1 MDSMIY
7 KRKWPLAVFLIP
19 AFAVMA
25 VFIFYPFLMNIINS
39 FQKVGSLGSSAVPVN
54 ESGGMYWLENYK
66 KLFSDKTMG
75 IAVKNTLLMMFLTVA
90 FQVGIAL
97 LLALLV
103 DSIRKGAQA
112 YRTIYFFP
120 IVISASALGLLFN
133 MVFLFDGGMLNN
145 LLLKIGII
153 GRDQFGNP
161 EWIDWKDKSHAF
173 LTMSLPV
180 IWQCVGFYFVIL
192 ATGLN
197 NIGAEMYEAASIDGA
212 NGLQRIRYITLP
224 LIRNT
229 LITCLTLALIGALK
243 VFDLPWQM
251 FPRGVPLNS
260 TYLTGTY
267 MYQQTFSM
275 QNVGYGAAIA
285 VVITVMGVGLSQ
297 LANLIFR
304 PRDI

>member
-7 KRKWPLAVFLIP
+7 KRKWPLVIFLIP
-19 AFAVMA
+19 AFALMT
-25 VFIFYPFLMNIINS
+25 VFIFYPFLMNILNS
-39 FQKVGSLGSSAVPVN
+39 FQKVGSLGTGPVPVN
-54 ESGGMYWLENYK
+54 EAGDMFWTGNYE
-66 KLFSDKTMG
+66 KLFTDKTMG
-75 IAVKNTLLMMFLTVA
+75 VAVRNTLLMMCATVI

-103 DSIRKGAQA
+103 DSIRKGAQT

-133 MVFLFDGGMLNN
+133 MVFLYDGGMLNEF
-145 LLLKIGII
+145 LLRIGVI
-153 GRDQFGNP
+153 GRDELGNP
-161 EWIDWKDKSHAF
+161 QWIDWKDRSHAF
-173 LTMSLPV
+173 FTMIVPV
-180 IWQCVGFYFVIL
+180 VWQYVGFYFVIL

-197 NIGAEMYEAASIDGA
+197 NVETDIYEAAAIDGA
-212 NGLQRIRYITLP
+212 NGLQRIRFITLP

-251 FPRGVPLNS
+251 FPKGIPLNS

-267 MYQQTFSM
+267 MYQQTFAM
-275 QNVGYGAAIA
+275 QNVGYGATIA
-285 VVITVMGVGLSQ
+285 VVIALMGVAVSQ
-297 LANLIFR
+297 LSNLIFR

>member
-1 MDSMIY
+1 MIY

-19 AFAVMA
+19 AFALMT
-25 VFIFYPFLMNIINS
+25 VFIFYPFLMNIVNS
-39 FQKVGSLGSSAVPVN
+39 FQKVGSLGTGPVPVN
-54 ESGGMYWLENYK
+54 AEGDMYWLENYK
-66 KLFSDKTMG
+66 KLFADKTMG
-75 IAVKNTLLMMFLTVA
+75 LAVKNTLLMMLSTVV

-103 DSIRKGAQA
+103 DSVRKGAQA

-133 MVFLFDGGMLNN
+133 MVFLYNGGMLNEF
-145 LLLKIGII
+145 LLRIGVI
-153 GRDQFGNP
+153 GRDAAGNP
-161 EWIDWKDKSHAF
+161 EWIDWKDNAHAF
-173 LTMSLPV
+173 FTMSVPV
-180 IWQCVGFYFVIL
+180 IWQYVGFYFVIL

-197 NIGAEMYEAASIDGA
+197 NISAEIYEAAAIDGA
-212 NGLQRIRYITLP
+212 NGFQRIRYVTLP

-251 FPRGVPLNS
+251 FPKGIPLNQ

-275 QNVGYGAAIA
+275 QNVGYGATIA
-285 VVITVMGVGLSQ
+285 VVIALMGIAVAQLS
-297 LANLIFR
+297 NVIFR